1 MSVYVRLALKSSE
14 GTWKITSQHHFPPSE
29 GAVSVLIAGLGEG
42 DDGGMAMDYPAY
54 RMTHGN
60 FAGDVVGSFAGDIR
74 KAVKDRFLFGHAPKM
89 C

>member
-14 GTWKITSQHHFPPSE
+14 GTSKITSQHHFPPDE

-42 DDGGMAMDYPAY
+42 DDEGMAMDYPAY
-54 RMTHGN
+54 RVTHGN
-60 FAGDVVGSFAGDIR
+60 FAGDVGSFAGDIR